1 MESGGGVLLHDEHPA
16 APASYPRRL
25 AEWLGRAFGATLA
38 PVFFERHYF
47 RPVFAKRF
55 LFRIAM
61 ASAATLPLIWDYRE
75 VLQMASRPVG
85 NGNISFGLVSIPV
98 RLFPA
103 TRSKAVSFNL
113 LHAKDLSRIQQKIF
127 CPVENAIIDRS
138 ELVRGYEVA
147 KGRYVT
153 FTDEELKALETHGG
167 DHSIEITE
175 FVPLEQIDPI
185 YFETSY
191 YLGCEQASAKAY
203 RLLTDAMTKTGRV
216 ALGRFTLRGKEH
228 VVVLRP
234 YEKGLIM
241 HTVYYADEVRPI
253 EEIDRATNEAAKE
266 SELALAERL
275 IGELTSKK
283 VDLSKYHDTF
293 REKVEE
299 AAQQK
304 IAGQQVTEAH
314 EEPRRGQVIDLMAA
328 LKASLERRGA
338 AGAARAEE
346 RAEPAAEAG
355 AAAEGEAEAAKAAGT
370 GSAKSHARAAR
381 AGGGERRRAGSKK

>member
-1 MESGGGVLLHDEHPA
+1 
-16 APASYPRRL
+16 
-25 AEWLGRAFGATLA
+25 
-38 PVFFERHYF
+38 
-47 RPVFAKRF
+47 
-55 LFRIAM
+55 M
-61 ASAATLPLIWDYRE
+61 ASAATLPLSWDYRE
-75 VLQMASRPVG
+75 VLEMASRPVG

-113 LHAKDLSRIQQKIF
+113 LHAKDQSRIQQKIF
-127 CPVENAIIDRS
+127 CPVDDAIIDRS

-191 YLGCEQASAKAY
+191 YLGCEASAKAY

-234 YEKGLIM
+234 YEKGLMM

-266 SELALAERL
+266 NELALAERL
-275 IGELTSKK
+275 IAELTSQKI
-283 VDLSKYHDTF
+283 DLSKYHDTF

-314 EEPRRGQVIDLMAA
+314 EQPRRGQVIDLMAA
-328 LKASLERRGA
+328 LKASLEKRGA
-338 AGAARAEE
+338 TGAARAEE
-346 RAEPAAEAG
+346 RAPEQAAEAAG
-355 AAAEGEAEAAKAAGT
+355 ESADEAETAKATGT
-370 GSAKSHARAAR
+370 GGGKAHARARR
-381 AGGGERRRAGSKK
+381 AGSGERRRAEGKK